1 MNFPLLG
8 WLYDQ
13 MITGKVDLLFR
24 NIMIVNDRLE
34 TWVDLDMING
44 LMDLII
50 DE

>member
-13 MITGKVDLLFR
+13 MIIRKVDLLFR
-24 NIMIVNDRLE
+24 NITIVNDRLE